1 MSCSV
6 RRRKGRALGRGG
18 QRACER
24 GGVGVVRKKG
34 SRVGEDQ
41 LANLIIYP
49 PRKAKLYGGGNY
61 LPS

>member
-6 RRRKGRALGRGG
+6 RRRKGRAPRAGG
-18 QRACER
+18 GSERSER

-34 SRVGEDQ
+34 SRVGEAQ

-49 PRKAKLYGGGNY
+49 PQ
-61 LPS
+61 S